1 MVNAVN
7 RAVTRSTDHALALYQ
22 ELRARGASSVD
33 VVLTDAG
40 LTPEERERYRDELL
54 ALGLIVETDNKH
66 DDRRALR
73 EGGRPEAETDDVAVI
88 DPEIAL
94 LRLLEKERTRLGEHL
109 RRADEAYGTLE
120 ALAGRFLKAGTLSGA
135 EAEFEV
141 ITDYRR
147 IQQALEDITDVVEDD
162 LCSMHPTS
170 LVREISERSLSRDR
184 RQLERGVR
192 VRSVYNQNLAASP
205 GVAEHLRRKA
215 ELGVEVR
222 LSPVVPMNMIV
233 ADHRFAVL
241 PVDPEDPAAGAVLA
255 RGAALVR
262 SYRAL
267 YEYCWQT
274 ASPYGAQ
281 QSPAP
286 GADGLTDQQRAA
298 LRMLASGMKD
308 EKIARGL
315 GVSLRTVS
323 RLLSEVMH
331 ELGASSR
338 FEAGVRATRSGL
350 LD

>member
-1 MVNAVN
+1 MVNVRN
-7 RAVTRSTDHALALYQ
+7 RARSESADHALALYQ

-33 VVLTDAG
+33 AVLTDAG
-40 LTPEERERYRDELL
+40 LTPEERARYRDELL

-66 DDRRALR
+66 DDRSALKA
-73 EGGRPEAETDDVAVI
+73 GGRPEAETDDVAVI
-88 DPEIAL
+88 APEIAL
-94 LRLLEKERTRLGEHL
+94 LRLLEKERARLSDHL

-120 ALAGRFLKAGTLSGA
+120 ALAGRFLKAGALSEA
-135 EAEFEV
+135 EVEFEV

-147 IQQALEDITDVVEDD
+147 IQQALEDITDVVQHD

-170 LVREISERSLSRDR
+170 LIREISERSLSRDE
-184 RQLERGVR
+184 RQLERGIR
-192 VRSVYNQNLAASP
+192 VRSVYNQQLASSP

-222 LSPVVPMNMIV
+222 LSAVVPMNMIV
-233 ADHRFAVL
+233 ADERYAVL
-241 PVDPEDPAAGAVLA
+241 PVDPDDPLAGAVLA
-255 RGAALVR
+255 RGPALVR

-267 YEYCWQT
+267 YDYCWQT
-274 ASPYGAQ
+274 AAPYGAQ

-338 FEAGVRATRSGL
+338 FEAGVRATRLGL